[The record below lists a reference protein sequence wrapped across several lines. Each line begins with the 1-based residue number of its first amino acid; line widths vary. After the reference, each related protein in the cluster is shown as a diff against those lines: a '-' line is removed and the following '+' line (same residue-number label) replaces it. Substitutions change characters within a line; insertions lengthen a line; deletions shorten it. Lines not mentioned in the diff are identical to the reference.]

1 MERMSWRMPSRRRA
15 PPNRAGRIDGAGA
28 GHGDARREEDDAIPI
43 AQRFVMVAHPQEQP
57 CEKGDEMPGRPSAH
71 ARSVASI
78 AFAAAA
84 LMAQPLSAAP
94 VKPAGAAPRL
104 PADAQAY
111 VTRRRGCNH
120 WGGEDAYDEARGR
133 EIAAAAK
140 ALRCDAVDADE
151 ARLRRRYGKDPAVL
165 KAFDRAD
172 GESG

>member
-1 MERMSWRMPSRRRA
+1 
-15 PPNRAGRIDGAGA
+15 
-28 GHGDARREEDDAIPI
+28 
-43 AQRFVMVAHPQEQP
+43 
-57 CEKGDEMPGRPSAH
+57 MPGRPSAH

-78 AFAAAA
+78 AFATAV

-111 VTRRRGCNH
+111 VTRRRDCNH
-120 WGGEDAYDEARGR
+120 WGGEDTYDEARGR
-133 EIAAAAK
+133 EIAAAVK
-140 ALRCDAVDADE
+140 ALRCDAIDADE